1 MDALQNL
8 TLTDEEYQDEYNKYI
23 DQVRTA
29 SLSDPYQLIRTTV
42 LSLFLPVFTV
52 QERVQYLNN
61 HAFSFQDVKAHAV
74 RFAGHDCSYFLFHLF
89 H

>member
-1 MDALQNL
+1 MPWIISLKK
-8 TLTDEEYQDEYNKYI
+8 EYQDEYNKYI

-52 QERVQYLNN
+52 QERMQYLHD
-61 HAFSFQDVKAHAV
+61 HAFTLQEVKAHAV
-74 RFAGHDCSYFLFHLF
+74 RLA
-89 H
+89 